1 MHKVHPCYRWSLISL
16 PILSHVSQ
24 QESHWASAFNGG
36 GWLDLWEAVVHQT
49 QLKSQPQLSELGP
62 PKQWRN
68 TQQAYVTNLLK
79 QLLTLKHRRWR
90 PWEHYTVIE
99 STHALVLAYNDPEE
113 RSSQPHLLWSPVIP
127 AIWKLKLSLKASSHR
142 SSFALN
148 CVNK

>member
-1 MHKVHPCYRWSLISL
+1 MLQVEPHFIANTEPCLPAGESLSICFQWRGVVGFVGGSG
-16 PILSHVSQ
+16 PSDPTEVS
-24 QESHWASAFNGG
+24 APA
-36 GWLDLWEAVVHQT
+36 LWTGA
-49 QLKSQPQLSELGP
+49 